1 MGSKGKAGLDF
12 TGKVVL
18 ITGAASGIGAATA
31 EMFSK
36 LGACLTLVDREEEG
50 LINVMKKC
58 MQTGYEPYGIAGDL
72 LKPVEM
78 ECIARKTKERFEGRL
93 DVLVNGA
100 GIMPTGTLQ
109 STELSCFT
117 HVMEANVRS
126 MFYLTKLLLP
136 QLVQCQGSI
145 VNVSSVC
152 GLRAFPDLVAYN
164 MSKAAVDQFTRS
176 LALDLGPQCVRVNS
190 VNPGVIRTNLQKA
203 GGMDEQSY
211 AEFLERSKETHALGR
226 IGEPTEVASAICFL
240 ASELASFVTG
250 VNFPVD
256 GGKQLMCPR

>member
-12 TGKVVL
+12 SGKVVL
-18 ITGAASGIGAATA
+18 ITGAASGIGAAAA

-36 LGACLTLVDREEEG
+36 LGACLALVDREEEG
-50 LINVMKKC
+50 LICVMKRC
-58 MQTGYEPYGIAGDL
+58 MKTGHEPYGIAGDL
-72 LKPVEM
+72 LKPPEI
-78 ECIARKTKERFEGRL
+78 ECIARKTTERYEGKL

-109 STELSCFT
+109 STELACFT

-126 MFYLTKLLLP
+126 GFYLTKLLLP
-136 QLVQCQGSI
+136 QLLQCKGSI

-152 GLRAFPDLVAYN
+152 GLRAFPNLVAYN

-176 LALDLGPQCVRVNS
+176 LALDLGPQGVRVNA

-211 AEFLERSKETHALGR
+211 AEFLEHSKKTHALGR
-226 IGEPTEVASAICFL
+226 IGEPKEVAAAICFL

-250 VNFPVD
+250 VTLPVD
-256 GGKQLMCPR
+256 GGKQVMCPR

>member
-1 MGSKGKAGLDF
+1 MGSKGKGGLDF
-12 TGKVVL
+12 AGKVVM

-31 EMFSK
+31 ELFSK

-50 LINVMKKC
+50 LMCVMKEC
-58 MQTGYEPYGIAGDL
+58 MKTGYEPYGIAGDL
-72 LKPVEM
+72 LKPPEI
-78 ECIARKTKERFEGRL
+78 ECIARKSTERYGKL

-109 STELSCFT
+109 STELACFT
-117 HVMEANVRS
+117 HVMDANVRS
-126 MFYLTKLLLP
+126 MFYLTKLVLP
-136 QLVQCQGSI
+136 QLLQCRGNV

-176 LALDLGPQCVRVNS
+176 LALDLGAQCVRVNA

-203 GGMDEQSY
+203 GGMDDESY

-250 VNFPVD
+250 VTLSVD

>member
-12 TGKVVL
+12 SGKVVL

-50 LINVMKKC
+50 LLCLMKKC
-58 MQTGYEPYGIAGDL
+58 IKTGREPYGIAGDL
-72 LKPVEM
+72 LKPVEI
-78 ECIARKTKERFEGRL
+78 ECIARKTTERFGGKL

-100 GIMPTGTLQ
+100 GVMPTGTLQ
-109 STELSCFT
+109 STELACFT

-126 MFYLTKLLLP
+126 AFYLTKLLLP
-136 QLVQCQGSI
+136 HLLQCKGNI
-145 VNVSSVC
+145 INVSSVG
-152 GLRAFPDLVAYN
+152 GLRAFPNQVAYN

-176 LALDLGPQCVRVNS
+176 LALDLAPQGVRVNA
-190 VNPGVIRTNLQKA
+190 VNPGVIRTNLHKA

-211 AEFLERSKETHALGR
+211 ADFLESSKQTHALGR
-226 IGEPTEVASAICFL
+226 IGEPTEVASVICFL

-250 VNFPVD
+250 VTLPVD